1 VSRASDLGAA
11 GEDAASAYLKSIGY
25 RIVTRNLRGPG
36 GEIDIVARDGETI
49 VFVEVKARTSRRF
62 GSALG
67 AVDARKRAR
76 LRSVAA
82 DYRLPTLGS
91 TVNEALA
98 AGVETKT
105 IWRAVC
111 AEFEMPAQLR

>member
-1 VSRASDLGAA
+1 MSRASDLGAA

-82 DYRLPTLGS
+82 DYLQFVAPNARARFDVLTFEGATPRLYR
-91 TVNEALA
+91 NA
-98 AGVETKT
+98 
-105 IWRAVC
+105 
-111 AEFEMPAQLR
+111 F

>member
-1 VSRASDLGAA
+1 MSRASDLGAA
-11 GEDAASAYLKSIGY
+11 GEDAASAYLQSIGY

-82 DYRLPTLGS
+82 DYLQFVAPNARARFDVLTFEGATPRLYR
-91 TVNEALA
+91 NA
-98 AGVETKT
+98 
-105 IWRAVC
+105 
-111 AEFEMPAQLR
+111 F

>member
-1 VSRASDLGAA
+1 MSRASDLGAA

-62 GSALG
+62 GAALG

-82 DYRLPTLGS
+82 DYLQFVAPNARARFDVLTFEGATPRLYR
-91 TVNEALA
+91 NA
-98 AGVETKT
+98 
-105 IWRAVC
+105 
-111 AEFEMPAQLR
+111 F

>member
-1 VSRASDLGAA
+1 MSRACDLGAA
-11 GEDAASAYLKSIGY
+11 GEDAASAYLQSIGY

-49 VFVEVKARTSRRF
+49 VFVEVKSRTSRRF

-82 DYRLPTLGS
+82 DYLQFVAPNARARFDVLTFEGATLRLYR
-91 TVNEALA
+91 NA
-98 AGVETKT
+98 
-105 IWRAVC
+105 
-111 AEFEMPAQLR
+111 F